1 MATAWLTDGGD
12 DDLLD
17 LGDVS
22 PITAGQAR
30 HPPRTLA
37 CSPLGEIS
45 PANANARPASDTG
58 VIATAKPFPFAPSP
72 FVKASLRVG
81 PDANA
86 TTCPAST
93 ATKSPSCLGKRA
105 SPEPDVLAKRDNAA
119 VSPATLRS
127 SLNLNVN
134 TTSAASPVFAP
145 PPAHGSRLELG
156 TAPAPPRLT
165 RRKSLGLDAFQGFI
179 AVGKG
184 LLDDDDDFVFA
195 PSFTPR
201 AAKAPMRKQSGAFAP
216 VPMIEEEEEN
226 TDLEDFEEE
235 DLLDFR
241 EEDVRTKGETVLPSP
256 AKEAKEAS
264 PNLFPPVSTDS
275 SELDRKINLAV
286 SAADKNRGSGGL
298 CGGGTRNSP
307 VRKQSRAA
315 QNSPPAC
322 FDAFESNEEEK
333 EENDANDAN
342 DASNGD
348 VCSDDDTVE
357 LNPDYDVSMMDVEEE
372 ACADS
377 PFSSPVVV
385 LESPDCLPI
394 ESPPTA
400 VSTENKSPKSKAPS
414 AALAAP
420 ASPIEANVSDC
431 LPIQNTSSFETKR
444 KGTEAGARSKLVT
457 PRTESNPRSE
467 NQPSLDDSFERKL
480 QAAMVAAERGG
491 GLSGLSG
498 GMRNSPV
505 GGNKSGG
512 MRNSPVGKPCV
523 ATVPALTPPP
533 YAAGTS
539 RREGAEETTK
549 AGKDAAGE
557 KKNAPLA
564 KKSKPA
570 AAPKESV
577 TADVTK
583 KEVPK
588 EEVAKKGT
596 TFPVVPG
603 SNPAE
608 DDDFERKITAAMAL
622 AEKGGGL
629 SGLSGGMQNSPPG
642 SSRPVFAAA
651 ANYPDCLPID
661 DAEPPSESCLM
672 DHDGEATPRFARA
685 KTHGTKNI
693 PDPAS
698 SPVSV
703 SASPPERRNLRGAK
717 PVPKNTKAKTPTAV
731 RTAALTTE
739 KETDNGTT
747 PPGVDFERMLAKA
760 MAAANDA
767 EATDM
772 DKVLGAQNSS
782 KMMNS
787 PAPLRRQ
794 TPARAAK
801 QTPESSTQS
810 VEKTPT
816 SARAARVR
824 ERVTAASAVT
834 KARVESKETAKP
846 SAKPEWVSNSGS
858 VDLARSCSDT
868 SVENESI
875 DDVSL
880 TESPVISP
888 PCAPP
893 PPPTA
898 WLTKAAAAKAPP
910 LPKPEWVSLKNPPVV
925 FESAK
930 KVSSHTIHAAVPLA
944 VPALAASAVLA
955 ALAAGQQKKLASE
968 EPIAA
973 FDFEAKLLAAMR
985 AETLGGA
992 AAFGGESKVCNSPD
1006 GNSTGHAPPKLSL
1019 KEDAKRQGVTVAQ
1032 LMHAQAHAESSPL
1045 AKVRF

>member
-45 PANANARPASDTG
+45 PANANARPASDTAH
-58 VIATAKPFPFAPSP
+58 ATAKPFPFAPSP
-72 FVKASLRVG
+72 FVKAFLRVG

-105 SPEPDVLAKRDNAA
+105 SPEPDSLAKHEDA
-119 VSPATLRS
+119 VSPATLGS
-127 SLNLNVN
+127 SLTTTIN

-201 AAKAPMRKQSGAFAP
+201 AAKGPMRKQSDAFAP
-216 VPMIEEEEEN
+216 VPVIEEEEEN

-357 LNPDYDVSMMDVEEE
+357 LNPDYDVSMMDVEE
-372 ACADS
+372 ACVDS

-385 LESPDCLPI
+385 LGSPEAGSKINKAPPAVLAALASPTETNAPDCLPRAN
-394 ESPPTA
+394 T
-400 VSTENKSPKSKAPS
+400 S
-414 AALAAP
+414 A
-420 ASPIEANVSDC
+420 
-431 LPIQNTSSFETKR
+431 NTSSPEPTQKAV
-444 KGTEAGARSKLVT
+444 EAKPG
-457 PRTESNPRSE
+457 E
-467 NQPSLDDSFERKL
+467 NQPSLDDSFGTYFPITTFRRLIAHTRLTFNFLQSERKL
-480 QAAMVAAERGG
+480 QAAMAAAEKGG

-505 GGNKSGG
+505 GKQSSGMRNSPVGNSSGG
-512 MRNSPVGKPCV
+512 MRNSPAGKNSDGDV
-523 ATVPALTPPP
+523 LALTPPP
-533 YAAGTS
+533 SAAGPS
-539 RREGAEETTK
+539 RREGAEETIK
-549 AGKDAAGE
+549 AGKEAAGE
-557 KKNAPLA
+557 KKKAPLA
-564 KKSKPA
+564 KKSKPS
-570 AAPKESV
+570 AAPKEKVRAEVV
-577 TADVTK
+577 T
-583 KEVPK
+583 K
-588 EEVAKKGT
+588 EEVANKGT

-608 DDDFERKITAAMAL
+608 NDDFEKKITAAMAL

-642 SSRPVFAAA
+642 SRPVFAAA
-651 ANYPDCLPID
+651 ANSPDCLPID
-661 DAEPPSESCLM
+661 DAEPPSESCSM
-672 DHDGEATPRFARA
+672 DHDGEATPGFARA
-685 KTHGTKNI
+685 KTHGREGQ
-693 PDPAS
+693 AAL

-703 SASPPERRNLRGAK
+703 SASPPERRNRRGAK
-717 PVPKNTKAKTPTAV
+717 PVPKNTKAETPTAV
-731 RTAALTTE
+731 RTETRE
-739 KETDNGTT
+739 EDKETDNEDDTNGTT

-760 MAAANDA
+760 MAAANGA
-767 EATDM
+767 KATDV

-787 PAPLRRQ
+787 PAPVRRQ

-801 QTPESSTQS
+801 KTPESSKS
-810 VEKTPT
+810 GEKTPT
-816 SARAARVR
+816 SSRATRSR
-824 ERVTAASAVT
+824 ER
-834 KARVESKETAKP
+834 P
-846 SAKPEWVSNSGS
+846 SANPEWVSNSDS

-868 SVENESI
+868 SVENEST
-875 DDVSL
+875 DDTSL
-880 TESPVISP
+880 TESPVIHAP
-888 PCAPP
+888 DAPP

-898 WLTKAAAAKAPP
+898 WLQKAAAAKAPP
-910 LPKPEWVSLKNPPVV
+910 LPKPEWVSSKTHPAVV
-925 FESAK
+925 EPAEN
-930 KVSSHTIHAAVPLA
+930 VSSPHQITQTAVPLA
-944 VPALAASAVLA
+944 VPPLAASAVLA
-955 ALAAGQQKKLASE
+955 ALAAGQRKKREASE
-968 EPIAA
+968 APDGA
-973 FDFEAKLLAAMR
+973 FDFEAKLVRIAPFPYPA
-985 AETLGGA
+985 T
-992 AAFGGESKVCNSPD
+992 VYSPW
-1006 GNSTGHAPPKLSL
+1006 
-1019 KEDAKRQGVTVAQ
+1019 
-1032 LMHAQAHAESSPL
+1032 SSALRP
-1045 AKVRF
+1045 